1 VLETTRA
8 GAVDVQETDL
18 RRIERDLHD
27 GAQARLVA
35 LGMNLG
41 LAEQKLAGDPE
52 AARGLVAEARAG
64 VEQALRE
71 LRDLARGVHPPVLTD
86 RGLGAA
92 VASLAHASAVPVVVE
107 EDVPERPPAVVE
119 TAAYFVVAEA
129 MANAAKH
136 AEATQITVRIV
147 RERALLVVEVVDD
160 GRGGADESGSGLM
173 GLRRRV
179 EALDGTLAVTSPS
192 GGGTVLRA
200 ELPCAS

>member
-1 VLETTRA
+1 
-8 GAVDVQETDL
+8 
-18 RRIERDLHD
+18 
-27 GAQARLVA
+27 
-35 LGMNLG
+35 
-41 LAEQKLAGDPE
+41 
-52 AARGLVAEARAG
+52 
-64 VEQALRE
+64 E

-92 VASLAHASAVPVVVE
+92 VASLAHASAVPVTIE

-119 TAAYFVVAEA
+119 TAAYFVIAEA

-136 AEATQITVRIV
+136 AEATRIV
-147 RERALLVVEVVDD
+147 VKIVRDASHLVVEVSDN
-160 GRGGADESGSGLM
+160 GRGGADVSGSGLV

-200 ELPCAS
+200 ELPCESSSPKTLRSSETG

>member
-1 VLETTRA
+1 
-8 GAVDVQETDL
+8 
-18 RRIERDLHD
+18 
-27 GAQARLVA
+27 
-35 LGMNLG
+35 
-41 LAEQKLAGDPE
+41 
-52 AARGLVAEARAG
+52 

-92 VASLAHASAVPVVVE
+92 VSSLAHASAIPVVVD
-107 EDVPERPPAVVE
+107 EDVAERPPAVVE

-136 AEATQITVRIV
+136 AEASQITVRIA
-147 RERALLVVEVVDD
+147 RQATRLVVEVADD
-160 GRGGADESGSGLM
+160 GRGGADLTGSGLV

-200 ELPCAS
+200 ELPCES